1 MIIRIRRQWRSMN
14 RDKRQGP
21 IWILADAPEIT
32 FHRWCCN
39 NGASGR
45 DRRDF
50 RVCVSQELADSQKK
64 DDDLVFDSDRGPIY
78 HPAS

>member
-1 MIIRIRRQWRSMN
+1 LNNIDYEDSSTAAFHEQRQ
-14 RDKRQGP
+14 RQGP

-32 FHRWCCN
+32 FRRWCCN

-50 RVCVSQELADSQKK
+50 RVCLRFAGSS
-64 DDDLVFDSDRGPIY
+64 R
-78 HPAS
+78 